1 MPTEERQVRPANKYH
16 IDTDPATEG
25 LSSIS
30 LIISDRRCYQCQQGE
45 GFEEVIQKTP
55 AELIEQINAHCATTS
70 DYLLPD
76 TPLKEAVF
84 RLILA
89 SGNQPID
96 AEEVSKDLTERWAVS
111 AYPRDVS
118 PTVAQRLLDS
128 SEAYNIAALPSED
141 MQ

>member
-1 MPTEERQVRPANKYH
+1 MTTQKQPVQPAIKYH
-16 IDTDPATEG
+16 IDTDTTEG
-25 LSSIS
+25 PASIS

-45 GFEEVIQKTP
+45 DFEEVIQKNP

-89 SGNQPID
+89 GGNQPID
-96 AEEVSKDLTERWAVS
+96 AEEVSKDLTERWAMS

-118 PTVAQRLLDS
+118 PTIARRLLDNG
-128 SEAYNIAALPSED
+128 EAYGIAALPPKD
-141 MQ
+141 M